1 MKNLIGLIIAAWI
14 LAGLACND
22 NDLIEPEPQQSANEQ
37 EINTTPDTLYLIEFR
52 VDSTGKT
59 EVQLLIEGFT
69 IIKIGSTKETAIAY
83 AFPDTLCGTYVL
95 ITEDGQEDGTF
106 TTDKGCDRD

>member
-37 EINTTPDTLYLIEFR
+37 EMNSIPDTLYLIEFR

-59 EVQLLIEGFT
+59 ELQLLIEGFT
-69 IIKIGSTKETAIAY
+69 IKKTGTKETAIAY

-95 ITEDGQEDGTF
+95 ISEDGQEDGTY
-106 TTDKGCDRD
+106 TTVTGCDRD